1 MCAKELRQKSGAELQ
16 KELIDLRREQ
26 FNLRMARATGQAAKP
41 DQFTKVRRNI
51 ARLKTVMWE
60 QRSGVS
66 PPVAAP
72 ATAEPAVAAKAPKA
86 SKAKKAPAKAAARK
100 SEKKAKSA

>member
-1 MCAKELRQKSGAELQ
+1 MSAKELRQKSPADLQ

-51 ARLKTVMWE
+51 ARVKTVIAE
-60 QRSGVS
+60 QRR
-66 PPVAAP
+66 
-72 ATAEPAVAAKAPKA
+72 ATQK
-86 SKAKKAPAKAAARK
+86 SK
-100 SEKKAKSA
+100 